1 MEKKLDGNEEIN
13 NKKKFKIEYILH
25 ILISSFL
32 SIICIWDRLVNI
44 PKFPKNFLFLTQIDL
59 YINMLYYFI
68 CLYYN
73 TTKKAEIKGKY
84 QLFFNFN
91 FCASFVVFIMY
102 WSMFIFARETLYKK
116 DSKLIAP
123 FSLNILLHGGVFII
137 NIFEII
143 LTRKRAKNS
152 YIKIWFFLFFTIVY
166 VGILY
171 LAKLLFNIKVYPF
184 IYGSIFKFIIVTVSS
199 FIVCL
204 IGNFIYSLIM
214 KTKKA
219 KSKEK
224 DFEELEMN

>member
-1 MEKKLDGNEEIN
+1 MEKKLDDNEEIN

-32 SIICIWDRLVNI
+32 SIICIWDRIVNI

-91 FCASFVVFIMY
+91 FCVSFVVFIMY

-116 DSKLIAP
+116 DTKLIAP
-123 FSLNILLHGGVFII
+123 FSLNILLHGGVFTI

-152 YIKIWFFLFFTIVY
+152 YIKIWFLLFFTIVY

>member
-1 MEKKLDGNEEIN
+1 MEKKLDDNEEIN

-32 SIICIWDRLVNI
+32 SIICIWDRIVNI

-91 FCASFVVFIMY
+91 FCVSFVVFIMY

-116 DSKLIAP
+116 DTKLIAP
-123 FSLNILLHGGVFII
+123 FSLNILLHGGVFTI

-152 YIKIWFFLFFTIVY
+152 YIKIWFLLFFTIVY

-199 FIVCL
+199 FFVCL